1 MKNRQ
6 ATRMFGMTVMG
17 GITVNG
23 PMFDIHDNQHLHFY
37 NHDMKPEV
45 KNQAPAEE
53 AEEETWEMKEL
64 KFFDMKKF
72 ETAEKQLKLSKA
84 LRVSAMKI
92 DRNNGREW
100 FAHYAAYRY
109 AKKQSGM
116 SGCYVDFFSD
126 IEALIPDMLEIMN
139 NGASGDLRYK
149 NYTKA
154 LGREVTEWYVDDKH
168 LPPINSLVYRSFHF
182 GCKEERFIKLKPII
196 SELYKW
202 LNENM

>member
-1 MKNRQ
+1 
-6 ATRMFGMTVMG
+6 
-17 GITVNG
+17 
-23 PMFDIHDNQHLHFY
+23 
-37 NHDMKPEV
+37 
-45 KNQAPAEE
+45 
-53 AEEETWEMKEL
+53 
-64 KFFDMKKF
+64 
-72 ETAEKQLKLSKA
+72 
-84 LRVSAMKI
+84 MKI

-139 NGASGDLRYK
+139 DDASGDLRYK